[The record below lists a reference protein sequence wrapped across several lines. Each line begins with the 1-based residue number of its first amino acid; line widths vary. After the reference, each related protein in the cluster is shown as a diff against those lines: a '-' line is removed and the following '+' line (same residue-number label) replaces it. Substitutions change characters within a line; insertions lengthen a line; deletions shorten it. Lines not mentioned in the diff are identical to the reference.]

1 MFPLRLLQL
10 SYETRW
16 FLCMGVEEMTERH
29 LMLACLGICAVA
41 PIIVYLLLIGG
52 NE

>member
-10 SYETRW
+10 SYETRR